1 MIAIQSRR
9 VALERL
15 EQKYPD
21 AAIFDLTSHGVQ
33 PWIRFSPFY
42 PHGQIPVPFSP
53 GQVSTSV
60 EGIWQ
65 GLKVFEHADVD
76 PSRFTVTSM
85 KHLKRSVRAY
95 GRVLGH
101 RQGVEGAILLTY
113 AQARRLIYLP
123 TYYWVL
129 VNRLQDELM
138 HLKEYTEKQT
148 VILLDYETNCD
159 VADLSHP
166 LSHAGL
172 VKRYLE
178 GQWPTEGGAGKER
191 LGLW

>member
-1 MIAIQSRR
+1 MIIVHSRR
-9 VALERL
+9 VALERTR
-15 EQKYPD
+15 QKYPD

-42 PHGQIPVPFSP
+42 PHGNIPVPFSP
-53 GQVSTSV
+53 GQVSASV

-65 GLKVFEHADVD
+65 GLKVFEHAGID
-76 PSRFTVTSM
+76 PSRFAVTSM
-85 KHLKRSVRAY
+85 KGLKRSARAY

-101 RQGVEGAILLTY
+101 RKGVDGSILLDY
-113 AQARRLIYLP
+113 AEARRLIYLP

-129 VNRLQDELM
+129 VHCLHDELIQ
-138 HLKEYTEKQT
+138 LQEQAEKQT

-178 GQWPTEGGAGKER
+178 GQWPAEGRAGQER
-191 LGLW
+191 RGMS